1 MARHWNLK
9 LKFTNKEVLIF
20 DLDGTLIDSV
30 PDLALSINQM
40 LNVMDMPSY
49 STDLIRSWV
58 GNGAEVLTKRA
69 LSGNININ
77 PELDASVVA
86 EALAIFLNFY
96 EKNVCVDTSVY
107 PHVKATLETLHGDG
121 YRLMIVTN
129 KPEQFVRPILEKLGL
144 NNLFEIVVGGD
155 SLPKRKPDPMQLEYV
170 CDKLSVTPSKCL
182 MIGDSKNDIFAAT
195 AANMESIG
203 LTYGYNHDEDINTH
217 GASLVLESFADILGS
232 LEPATAVAR

>member
-1 MARHWNLK
+1 

-40 LNVMDMPSY
+40 LKALNMATF
-49 STDLIRSWV
+49 STDVIRGWV

-69 LSGNININ
+69 LSGSINISPDLN
-77 PELDASVVA
+77 SLEV
-86 EALAIFLNFY
+86 ENALSMFLGFY
-96 EKNVCVDTSVY
+96 EQNVCVDTKLY
-107 PHVKATLETLHGDG
+107 PNVKDSLEALHSNN

-144 NNLFEIVVGGD
+144 SHLFEIVVGGD

-170 CDKLSVTPSKCL
+170 CETLAVNASKCL
-182 MIGDSKNDIFAAT
+182 MIGDSKHDIFAAT

-203 LTYGYNHDEDINTH
+203 LTYGYNHGENINSH
-217 GASLVLESFADILGS
+217 GANLVLDDFADIIKALGHDVAS
-232 LEPATAVAR
+232 VNAVAR

>member
-1 MARHWNLK
+1 M
-9 LKFTNKEVLIF
+9 KFTNKEVLIF

-40 LNVMDMPSY
+40 LKALNMSAF
-49 STDLIRSWV
+49 STEVIRSWV

-69 LSGNININ
+69 LSGNIEIN
-77 PELDASVVA
+77 PELDPSFVTK
-86 EALAIFLNFY
+86 ALTIFLDFY

-107 PHVKATLETLHGDG
+107 PHVKATLESLYSSG

-170 CDKLSVTPSKCL
+170 CDKLSVAPSKCL

-203 LTYGYNHDEDINTH
+203 LTYGYNHGEDINTH

-232 LEPATAVAR
+232 LEPTTVVAR

>member
-1 MARHWNLK
+1 M
-9 LKFTNKEVLIF
+9 LIF

-40 LNVMDMPSY
+40 LKTLDMPTY
-49 STDLIRSWV
+49 TTDEIRSWV

-69 LSGNININ
+69 LSGSIDIC
-77 PELDASVVA
+77 PKLDPSFV
-86 EALAIFLNFY
+86 EKALASFLGFY
-96 EKNVCVDTSVY
+96 DDNVCVDTTVY
-107 PHVKATLETLHGDG
+107 PHVKTSLETLRNDG
-121 YRLMIVTN
+121 YRLVIVTN

-144 NNLFEIVVGGD
+144 NDLFEMVVGGD

-170 CDKLSVTPSKCL
+170 CDKLAVEASKCL

-203 LTYGYNHDEDINTH
+203 LTYGYNHGEDINSH
-217 GASLVLESFADILGS
+217 GASLVLDCFSDIPSNLV
-232 LEPATAVAR
+232 PATASWSTLALFIPLFI